1 GPPHVPPPIVEEQVG
16 NEHVAIVSL
25 EPEPRRD
32 VRILTHRRPTA
43 RAAIAVGGA
52 QLTDGAA
59 GVHPPAVGQLHM
71 NIRVRRALLREAPSR
86 PVLPPVEIPIGALVD
101 TRRVI
106 EAQSEPVA
114 PALLVRPLQEPQVV
128 DLEPRRA
135 AQVTGLEVGVLAGD
149 LAEAEF
155 LGVTGEAGAR
165 CCVWGPRIGP

>member
-1 GPPHVPPPIVEEQVG
+1 
-16 NEHVAIVSL
+16 
-25 EPEPRRD
+25 
-32 VRILTHRRPTA
+32 
-43 RAAIAVGGA
+43 
-52 QLTDGAA
+52 
-59 GVHPPAVGQLHM
+59 
-71 NIRVRRALLREAPSR
+71 LREAPSR

-155 LGVTGEAGAR
+155 LGVPGEAGAR
-165 CCVWGPRIGP
+165 GVVGEPRIGPLVVVHGAALRGGNRPRTTSHAAEVERPPDLVDGVRKAT